1 MDGRKLQDKKMDSF
15 FQHPCVVSWMKLL
28 FIRKLF
34 HYETIIGLYNT
45 GNMLETFKMPF
56 FLHASLHVL
65 SAGEILLRGG
75 QGVTLLIII
84 TELTQPFPKTLTVS
98 FLGFSSLLRD
108 WKIQKKK
115 LPWKKYDDI
124 QKTSDISPSGSLR
137 ECLFMSLMV
146 PV

>member
-1 MDGRKLQDKKMDSF
+1 
-15 FQHPCVVSWMKLL
+15 MKLL

-56 FLHASLHVL
+56 SLHASLHVL

-115 LPWKKYDDI
+115 LP
-124 QKTSDISPSGSLR
+124 
-137 ECLFMSLMV
+137 
-146 PV
+146 